1 MSSKGTIGC
10 LECLFGHTDGFI
22 LSQAYTVAQ
31 ESGPIITDELAG
43 VVGKAAKGE
52 QTDAGSVEFSIR
64 ANHAIREATALVSL
78 ESSPVLE
85 LAIQLPA
92 AWPLQDAKLDCRK
105 GVRFFAFPPVKE

>member
-1 MSSKGTIGC
+1 M
-10 LECLFGHTDGFI
+10 
-22 LSQAYTVAQ
+22 
-31 ESGPIITDELAG
+31 
-43 VVGKAAKGE
+43 VGKAAKGE

-105 GVRFFAFPPVKE
+105 GVRSSTSSPYRHASLTASSAANRV